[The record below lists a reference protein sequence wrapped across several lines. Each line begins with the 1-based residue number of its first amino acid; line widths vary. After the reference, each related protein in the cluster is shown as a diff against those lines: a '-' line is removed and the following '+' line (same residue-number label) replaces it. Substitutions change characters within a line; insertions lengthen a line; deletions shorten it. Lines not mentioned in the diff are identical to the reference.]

1 MLPSRKQVFQGKV
14 GDTYILADSFLT
26 LLRSQFM
33 RVKNVEWRNLN
44 PYIACLQ
51 GTKCQLLQMQCGKLS
66 FVLLLMGISSV
77 KWTKPWE
84 SMNIENSN
92 TPLSRT
98 MRRYIVF

>member
-1 MLPSRKQVFQGKV
+1 MCGYIYILPSRKQVFQGKV

-51 GTKCQLLQMQCGKLS
+51 GTKCQLL
-66 FVLLLMGISSV
+66 
-77 KWTKPWE
+77 
-84 SMNIENSN
+84 
-92 TPLSRT
+92 
-98 MRRYIVF
+98 